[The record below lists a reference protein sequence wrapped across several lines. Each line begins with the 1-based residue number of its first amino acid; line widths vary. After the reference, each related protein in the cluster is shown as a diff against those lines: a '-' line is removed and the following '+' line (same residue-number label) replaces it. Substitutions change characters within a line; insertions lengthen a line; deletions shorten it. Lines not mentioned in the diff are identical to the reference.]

1 MAFQKLFGA
10 MVTSAL
16 VVAIGG
22 NSCASMEIS
31 TPEAVPTID
40 AAPVAEQLQDIID
53 HTDFGDTYSI
63 QQMGETIATVGQDL
77 AGEYDGTFEQAYVRY
92 VVDGDTI
99 VVNIDGEGD
108 CKIRMIGINTPES
121 VASQEYLDRTGKEN
135 TEEGHI
141 ASDFTKSLL
150 EEGEIVYLQKDTSET
165 DKYDRLLRYV
175 WLEIPD
181 DSMSFEEVSE
191 KMVNGILVKE
201 GYAEAIYYAPDG
213 MYKDYF
219 DTLEEEAGVFDKD

>member
-22 NSCASMEIS
+22 NSCASIEIS

-92 VVDGDTI
+92 VVDGDTV

-108 CKIRMIGINTPES
+108 CKIRMIGINTP
-121 VASQEYLDRTGKEN
+121 
-135 TEEGHI
+135 
-141 ASDFTKSLL
+141 
-150 EEGEIVYLQKDTSET
+150 
-165 DKYDRLLRYV
+165 
-175 WLEIPD
+175 
-181 DSMSFEEVSE
+181 
-191 KMVNGILVKE
+191 
-201 GYAEAIYYAPDG
+201 
-213 MYKDYF
+213 
-219 DTLEEEAGVFDKD
+219 